1 MEKSVSCWLP
11 HAGDRDC
18 RTVLSASAVLRS
30 GLLMVA
36 LLWAAVACDAQSDGN
51 SAAEEARAEE
61 AKPSAE
67 TLPAVSMTNKNW
79 LNANDRTPPEQWLA
93 SRAAHADLPLSA
105 SSVAAFHTLLVR
117 ADRAYD
123 ETPRMI
129 ANRVVQLQEMLAGRG
144 MTETADTLIEGFLSL
159 GTDGGRRRFGEDCQH
174 YFYLR
179 SANRD
184 HRDALAALRGE
195 AGKPRR

>member
-1 MEKSVSCWLP
+1 MSRWLP
-11 HAGDRDC
+11 YARDRDC
-18 RTVLSASAVLRS
+18 QTALSAPVAVRS
-30 GLLMVA
+30 GLLLVA
-36 LLWAAVACDAQSDGN
+36 LLSAAVACDAQSDGN
-51 SAAEEARAEE
+51 STAEE
-61 AKPSAE
+61 AKAEEGMAPAE
-67 TLPAVSMTNKNW
+67 TLPAVSMANKNW

-93 SRAAHADLPLSA
+93 SRAAHADLPLSDP
-105 SSVAAFHTLLVR
+105 SVAAFHALLVR

-144 MTETADTLIEGFLSL
+144 MTEAADTLIEGFLSL

-184 HRDALAALRGE
+184 HGDALAALRGE
-195 AGKPRR
+195 AGRPYR